1 MNLEITAHLI
11 KNLEE
16 LANNKELSDAHE
28 KADRILL
35 EFAPDEIK
43 NGWQKVTKVRI
54 EERHA
59 TTLTVIIVI
68 SFLLASLAQSF
79 IDVKY

>member
-1 MNLEITAHLI
+1 MTYSLHKNTETIIQLSDDFVTRLI

-28 KADRILL
+28 KADKILL

-43 NGWQKVTKVRI
+43 NAWQKVTKVKI
-54 EERHA
+54 E
-59 TTLTVIIVI
+59 
-68 SFLLASLAQSF
+68 
-79 IDVKY
+79 

>member
-1 MNLEITAHLI
+1 MTYSLHKDTETIIQLSDDFVTRLI

-28 KADRILL
+28 KADGILL

-43 NGWQKVTKVRI
+43 NAWQKVTKVRI
-54 EERHA
+54 E
-59 TTLTVIIVI
+59 
-68 SFLLASLAQSF
+68 
-79 IDVKY
+79 

>member
-1 MNLEITAHLI
+1 MTYSLHKDTETIIQLSDDFVTRLI

-54 EERHA
+54 E
-59 TTLTVIIVI
+59 
-68 SFLLASLAQSF
+68 
-79 IDVKY
+79 